1 MFLWLNISM
10 LDFKLDNEISGVYL
24 EAKNT
29 PRVALVLNVAIN
41 NPEKIPG
48 TYSLMNRLLL
58 QGTKKY
64 SSEELANLLDKNA
77 IDLNTD
83 MKQDYLRFKVVCLNE
98 DIDLAIEFMAEI
110 LKNSTFEEF
119 DKEVVKMKGEIVA
132 ELDSART
139 KAFDAFTRNLYNNHF
154 YGNTYT
160 VISEN
165 IDKITKDDV
174 INSYNEIIETGK
186 KVITIAGDVDFEKI
200 KSTLNR
206 YLGDIK
212 NSQNNERNIP
222 VPALK
227 KADLVNIIKEDAQQA
242 QIIQGW
248 IIPTVYSDDFPALAL
263 VNTILGASG
272 LSSRLFLELREKKG
286 LAYHVRSTCESKQSC
301 GSFSI
306 YIATE
311 PKNIKVALAGFE
323 EEINK
328 IKTIPVSQKELEDA
342 KNNIF
347 GKHAFVTETNSQKVN
362 VIANY
367 GIYGLGFDYQE
378 KMKQRLKEVTV
389 EDVQRVANKYFTD
402 KHLTVVLSPEKI

>member
-1 MFLWLNISM
+1 MWLNISM
-10 LDFKLDNEISGVYL
+10 LNFELDNKISGVYC

-29 PRVALVLNVAIN
+29 PRVAIVLNIAIN
-41 NPEKIPG
+41 NPEKIAG

-58 QGTKKY
+58 QGTKNY

-77 IDLNTD
+77 IELNTD
-83 MKQDYLRFKVVCLNE
+83 MKQDYLRFKAVCLNE
-98 DIDLAIEFMAEI
+98 DIDLAIELLTEI

-119 DKEVVKMKGEIVA
+119 EKEVIKMKGEIVA

-139 KAFDAFTRNLYNNHF
+139 KAFDAFSKNLYKNHF

-160 VISEN
+160 VILEN
-165 IDKITKDDV
+165 IDKITKEDV
-174 INSYNEIIETGK
+174 INSYKEIIESGK
-186 KVITIAGDVDFEKI
+186 KVISVAGDIDFERI
-200 KSTLNR
+200 KSALNKN
-206 YLGDIK
+206 LGNI
-212 NSQNNERNIP
+212 SNNQVKERNIT
-222 VPALK
+222 VPELK
-227 KADLVNIIKEDAQQA
+227 KSEIVNIVKEDAQQA

-248 IIPTVYSDDFPALAL
+248 IIPTIYSEDFPALAL
-263 VNTILGASG
+263 LNNILGASG

-311 PKNIKVALAGFE
+311 PKNIKVALEGFE
-323 EEINK
+323 EEIK
-328 IKTIPVSQKELEDA
+328 KLKTIPVTQKEIEDA
-342 KNNIF
+342 ANNIF
-347 GKHAFVTETNSQKVN
+347 GKQAFVTETNSQKVN

-367 GIYGLGFDYQE
+367 GIFGLGFDYQKE
-378 KMKQRLKEVTV
+378 MNRRIKEVKV
-389 EDVQRVANKYFTD
+389 EDIQRVANKYFND